1 MVVNYNGLWKMLI
14 DNKIKKKDLYS
25 ELNIGIGTIAKTG
38 KGELVSLEILIKIY
52 YAFEYKDKNIPHYK
66 VNVEVKSRN
75 STNNMNVTRIES
87 KNGWLKKEMYIDFN

>member
-38 KGELVSLEILIKIY
+38 KGELVSLEILIKYVMHLNIKIRIY
-52 YAFEYKDKNIPHYK
+52 III
-66 VNVEVKSRN
+66 KS
-75 STNNMNVTRIES
+75 M
-87 KNGWLKKEMYIDFN
+87 